1 MNYLDIQVHPNFD
14 GLPPSVHG
22 GLVHLTNNAA
32 GLLTLVSALG
42 IVVSILLM
50 VVASWTGSRELS
62 DRAKGG
68 LLLSVVAMGIL
79 YLGLA
84 VANYTGALFS

>member
-1 MNYLDIQVHPNFD
+1 
-14 GLPPSVHG
+14 
-22 GLVHLTNNAA
+22 
-32 GLLTLVSALG
+32 
-42 IVVSILLM
+42 M
-50 VVASWTGSRELS
+50 VIASWTGSRELS

-79 YLGLA
+79 YLGIA